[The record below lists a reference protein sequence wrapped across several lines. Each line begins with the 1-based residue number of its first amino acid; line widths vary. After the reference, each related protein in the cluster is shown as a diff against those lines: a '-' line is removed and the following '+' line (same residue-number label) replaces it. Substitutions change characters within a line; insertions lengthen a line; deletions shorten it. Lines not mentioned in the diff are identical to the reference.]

1 MDETLLIHQNDII
14 YNEPKTKKMYRL
26 ESGHIKMITYDYQEV
41 KKFFG
46 LKKEL
51 IEVITIDVDTEA
63 TELSGPIIL
72 REDQEPDFRKYMSKL
87 RYFAEDN
94 KIPMEIK
101 RLDGDNTRI
110 NF

>member
-72 REDQEPDFRKYMSKL
+72 REDQEPDFRKYIASFATL
-87 RYFAEDN
+87 R
-94 KIPMEIK
+94 KT
-101 RLDGDNTRI
+101 TRYRWKSSASTVI
-110 NF
+110 TRG